1 MGGWFKLQVDQL
13 YIAVYYV
20 NRDLSS
26 ERYCTVAYTSVTFY
40 KVPEQH
46 GHVYLVGL

>member
-1 MGGWFKLQVDQL
+1 MAVLFWYLKKKFKS
-13 YIAVYYV
+13 
-20 NRDLSS
+20 NFSS
-26 ERYCTVAYTSVTFY
+26 VRYCTTVYWTNNSLTFF